1 MQRASRVV
9 ALLAAVLLP
18 TLCLAQ
24 DDLQSLR
31 PDEVLDKLDLDAPG
45 LEPVRAKA
53 ASGDR
58 AGALAELLAFYRAKY
73 PLPKADPKAAK
84 GDFSVA
90 DRLTRH
96 VFQWGPY
103 EPADYGPEIDWEW
116 DPRGDIEW
124 VAAVYRFYWAPPL
137 AEAYRAT
144 RDEKYARTFVELT
157 SDWIAKHPLEK
168 RRKAHPV
175 YTRWRGFAWLDI
187 QTGIR
192 ADNLAKVFPT
202 LVHADAFSPEFLAV
216 LLASLYDHQVKTE
229 KLPMGAVHNKAVFEQ
244 RGFVNVV
251 STFPEF
257 RNARRWMELA
267 VERTR
272 ESFLA
277 QTTPDGV
284 QREWSFGYNRAV
296 LGDAVDIMC
305 RAESMGVAVSDDYRD
320 RVRAMYDY
328 IFAIATPELAGPM
341 FGDASRSVD
350 TSRRRS
356 RWALYRTLVEATE
369 LLGDPKYAA
378 RAKLDRSALP
388 DQTSYA
394 FTDAGTYV
402 LRDAWG
408 PEQVYFALHCP
419 PRGISGH
426 DQPDNGTF
434 ELSAF
439 GRWLMPDSGYYTY
452 GHDPEGRAWHRRTRV
467 HQTLTLDGKD
477 TKIAGR
483 QLLWHTSPGLDAVVV
498 ENPSYDGLTH
508 RRTVWFVKGE
518 GPDAGDQGSGAGGQ
532 GSGASGQ
539 GSGAGDQGS
548 GGSGRGSEG
557 AKHAAENSDSPPA
570 THHSPLAT
578 GHSPSFFVL
587 LDEAIGDASGT
598 LELHFQLAPGDARI
612 EADEHWAATAF
623 DDANVLVAA
632 DPRAPLTMH
641 EEEGWWGCKYG
652 HREPRQAFCYR
663 HTQSAPAAF
672 VTLVVP
678 YRGTERPQVSAALP
692 DGFEVGADRVELN
705 VEAFGNAWRVGR
717 DLIEAEACSGW
728 ACRSGSHN

>member
-1 MQRASRVV
+1 MTLQRSFTVGLIAS
-9 ALLAAVLLP
+9 
-18 TLCLAQ
+18 CLALTSARAPAAEQ
-24 DDLQSLR
+24 ALRSLN

-45 LEPVRAKA
+45 LEAVRAKA

-58 AGALAELLAFYRAKY
+58 AGALAELLAYYRRKY
-73 PLPKADPKAAK
+73 PLPQPDPKSAR
-84 GDFSVA
+84 GDFSEA

-144 RDEKYARTFVELT
+144 RDEKYARAFVELT
-157 SDWIAKHPLEK
+157 SDWIAEHPLEK

-202 LVHADAFSPEFLAV
+202 LVHADAFSPEFLGV
-216 LLASLYDHQVKTE
+216 LLASLYDHQGKTE
-229 KLPMGAVHNKAVFEQ
+229 KLPMGRVHNKAVFEQ
-244 RGFVNVV
+244 RGFVHVV

-257 RNARRWMELA
+257 RDARRWMELA

-277 QTTPDGV
+277 QTTSDGV

-296 LGDAVDIMC
+296 LGDAVDILR

-328 IFAIATPELAGPM
+328 LFAIATPELAGPM
-341 FGDASRSVD
+341 FGDASRSTD
-350 TSRRRS
+350 ASRRRS
-356 RWALYRTLVEATE
+356 TWPLYRTLVEATE

-378 RAKLDRSALP
+378 RAKLDRGALP
-388 DQTSYA
+388 EETSYA
-394 FTDAGTYV
+394 FREAGTYV

-408 PEQVYFALHCP
+408 PEQIYFALHCP

-439 GRWLMPDSGYYTY
+439 GRWLMPDSGFYTY

-508 RRTVWFVKGE
+508 RRTVWFVDK
-518 GPDAGDQGSGAGGQ
+518 
-532 GSGASGQ
+532 
-539 GSGAGDQGS
+539 
-548 GGSGRGSEG
+548 
-557 AKHAAENSDSPPA
+557 K
-570 THHSPLAT
+570 
-578 GHSPSFFVL
+578 FFVL

-612 EADEHWAATAF
+612 NVDEHRAATAF

-632 DPRAPLTMH
+632 DPQAPLTMH

-652 HREPRQAFCYR
+652 HREPRKAFCHR
-663 HTQSAPAAF
+663 HEGSAPAAF

-678 YRGTERPQVSAALP
+678 YRGTERPQVSGALP

-717 DLIEAEACSGW
+717 DVTEQQAWCSPS
-728 ACRSGSHN
+728 R

>member
-1 MQRASRVV
+1 MTLQRYFTVGLLVSCV
-9 ALLAAVLLP
+9 ALASANAPAAEQDLRSLSPDDVL
-18 TLCLAQ
+18 
-24 DDLQSLR
+24 
-31 PDEVLDKLDLDAPG
+31 EKLDLGMPG
-45 LEPVRAKA
+45 LEAVRAKA
-53 ASGDR
+53 EAADR
-58 AGALAELLAFYRAKY
+58 IGALEALLDYYRNKY
-73 PLPKADPKAAK
+73 PLPNATPKAAG
-84 GDFSVA
+84 GDFPVA

-137 AEAYRAT
+137 ADAYRKT
-144 RDEKYARTFVELT
+144 RDEKYAQAFVELT

-168 RRKAHPV
+168 RQKAHPV

-192 ADNLAKVFPT
+192 AENLANVFPT
-202 LVHADAFSPEFLAV
+202 LVHADAFTPEFLAV

-229 KLPMGAVHNKAVFEQ
+229 KLPMNAVHNKAVFEQ
-244 RGFVNVV
+244 RGFVTVV

-257 RNARRWMELA
+257 RDARRWMELA
-267 VERTR
+267 VQRTR
-272 ESFLA
+272 ENFLA

-296 LGDAVDIMC
+296 LRDAVDIMR

-320 RVRAMYDY
+320 RIRAMYDY
-328 IFAIATPELAGPM
+328 LFAIATPDLAGPM
-341 FGDASRSVD
+341 FGDASRSVN
-350 TSRRRS
+350 TSRDRS
-356 RWALYRTLVEATE
+356 AWPLYRTLVEATE

-388 DQTSYA
+388 DETSYA
-394 FTDAGTYV
+394 FTDAVTYV

-408 PEQVYFALHCP
+408 PEQIYLALHCP

-483 QLLWHTSPGLDAVVV
+483 QLLWHTSPEFDAVVV
-498 ENPSYDGLTH
+498 ENPSYDRLTH
-508 RRTVWFVKGE
+508 RRTIWFVDK
-518 GPDAGDQGSGAGGQ
+518 
-532 GSGASGQ
+532 
-539 GSGAGDQGS
+539 
-548 GGSGRGSEG
+548 
-557 AKHAAENSDSPPA
+557 
-570 THHSPLAT
+570 T
-578 GHSPSFFVL
+578 FFVL
-587 LDEAIGDASGT
+587 LDEAIGDAPGA
-598 LELHFQLAPGDARI
+598 LELHFQLAPGDAQI
-612 EADEHWAATAF
+612 NAQEHWATTAF
-623 DDANVLVAA
+623 DDANVLVWA
-632 DPRAPLTMH
+632 DSQSPVTMQ
-641 EEEGWWGCKYG
+641 EEEGWWGRKYG
-652 HREPRQAFCYR
+652 HREPRKAFCYA
-663 HTQSAPAAF
+663 HKQSAPAAF

-678 YRGTERPQVSAALP
+678 YRGTERPQVSGALP
-692 DGFEVGADRVELN
+692 EGFEVGADRVELS
-705 VEAFGNAWRVGR
+705 VAAFGKAWRVGR
-717 DLIEAEACSGW
+717 DLGEQKAWCSPS
-728 ACRSGSHN
+728 R